1 VTAWLAVT
9 ADRWDCSKCPR
20 GYNYKCP
27 KKHDI
32 DTDEIW
38 ETLEAEERQT
48 IPLIFLLDQMSIC
61 PRCLM
66 DPWSSYI
73 WQAFQWQ
80 DSGGD
85 LGVSFAD
92 APVWLRE
99 AFGIL
104 AVERNQAMK
113 LQRESER
120 K

>member
-1 VTAWLAVT
+1 
-9 ADRWDCSKCPR
+9 
-20 GYNYKCP
+20 
-27 KKHDI
+27 
-32 DTDEIW
+32 
-38 ETLEAEERQT
+38 
-48 IPLIFLLDQMSIC
+48 
-61 PRCLM
+61 M